1 MGNKKREKIKYVW
14 WAFLLS
20 LMLHLCSFVVGYIRL
35 PGRDLVVSLSN
46 LSAQKAH
53 NEKKAIHKITS
64 KKFFFVSNYTSR
76 QIHVKKDFF
85 KTPIKDQKLAL
96 ALAILKKKLACFG
109 KIV

>member
-1 MGNKKREKIKYVW
+1 MHWKGLGQTQGESSLKKILETDHTDWWFKGVDTNWWATKKTGKKIKYVW

-53 NEKKAIHKITS
+53 NEKKGNT
-64 KKFFFVSNYTSR
+64 
-76 QIHVKKDFF
+76 
-85 KTPIKDQKLAL
+85 
-96 ALAILKKKLACFG
+96 
-109 KIV
+109 